1 VIILHQDTPRGKF
14 KHALFDFDGT
24 LSLIRAGWQDVMK
37 PYFVEVLMETPGAE
51 DREDIARC
59 VHDFVDLTTGKQ
71 TIYQCIELANEVAK
85 RGGTPLPPLEYKQEY
100 NRRLLEKIRHR
111 IEGLADGSLPV
122 LDYVV
127 RGSHVLL
134 EALRRQGVTLYL
146 ASGTDEP
153 YVLNEAKLTRVAKYF
168 NGGIY
173 GARDD
178 DNRTSKR
185 EVIRRIMSANSLS
198 GDALLGFGDGF
209 VEIENVKEAG
219 GFAVGV
225 ASSEDGRA
233 TMDEWK
239 QQRLTQAGADILIG
253 DYTDMQSLMGYLF
266 E

>member
-1 VIILHQDTPRGKF
+1 MVILHQDATRGKF

-24 LSLIRAGWQDVMK
+24 LSLVRAGWQDVMK

-51 DREDIARC
+51 AREDVTRC

-71 TIYQCIELANEVAK
+71 TIYQCIELANEIQK
-85 RGGTPLPPLEYKQEY
+85 RGGMPLAPLEYKQEY
-100 NRRLLEKIRHR
+100 NRRLLEKIHHR
-111 IEGLADGSLPV
+111 IDGLADGSLPV
-122 LDYVV
+122 LNHVV
-127 RGSHVLL
+127 RGTHALL
-134 EALRRQGVTLYL
+134 EALRKRDVTLYL

-153 YVLNEAKLTRVAKYF
+153 YVLNEAKLTRVDEYF

-185 EVIRRIMSANSLS
+185 EVIRRIMSSNSLS

-225 ASSEDGRA
+225 ASSEDGHVG
-233 TMDEWK
+233 MDEWK
-239 QQRLTQAGADILIG
+239 ARRLTQAGADMLIP
-253 DYTDMQSLMGYLF
+253 DYADTDALMAFLF